1 MFMIEEDKITCLAKT
16 KLSLCDLSKSTKS
29 QPSNQACKKKS
40 QGGYRKFSKRGVGHL
55 PTIQR
60 IKANFTSLIKEFW
73 EHLCLAIKSL

>member
-1 MFMIEEDKITCLAKT
+1 MIEEDKITCLTKT

-40 QGGYRKFSKRGVGHL
+40 QGGYRNFNKRALGHL

-60 IKANFTSLIKEFW
+60 RKLIF
-73 EHLCLAIKSL
+73 LY